1 MTTSLH
7 SYGGGPAPDGLADDL
22 AELAKLP
29 AEARARFWE
38 ILGPTLGTDPI
49 PREVE
54 RKIDVFCAE
63 HSAPPDT
70 VARALRA
77 SRSLVRGAA
86 RHGLGKGGF
95 GDDLARLGCDSETAS
110 LLVAGFVQAATSL
123 RKQAAIR
130 DIGAHGSLLTGVDWR
145 VDRILD
151 TKRVKALGVE
161 VLILTLSYK
170 EGGQERTI
178 TLQVLPDM
186 LAELRRVGLT
196 D

>member
-7 SYGGGPAPDGLADDL
+7 SYGGAAAPDGLADDL
-22 AELAKLP
+22 AQLAKLP

-38 ILGPTLGTDPI
+38 VLGPTLGADPI

-63 HSAPPDT
+63 HAAPPDA

-77 SRSLVRGAA
+77 ARSLVRGAA
-86 RHGLGKGGF
+86 RYGLGRGGF
-95 GDDLARLGCDSETAS
+95 ADDLSRLACDDETVS
-110 LLVAGFVQAATSL
+110 LLVGGFELAALAL

-130 DIGAHGSLLTGVDWR
+130 EIGAHGSLLTGVDWR

-151 TKRVKALGVE
+151 TKRVKALGVD
-161 VLILTLSYK
+161 VLMLTLTYK

-186 LAELRRVGLT
+186 LAELRRVGVT